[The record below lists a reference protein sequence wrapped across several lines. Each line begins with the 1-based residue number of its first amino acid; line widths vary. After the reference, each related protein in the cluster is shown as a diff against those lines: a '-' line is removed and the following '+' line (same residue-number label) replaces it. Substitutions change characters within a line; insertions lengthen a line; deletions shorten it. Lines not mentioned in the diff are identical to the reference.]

1 MPRKKAS
8 EVSTGRPV
16 SEGPALRVHCP
27 ACKSEISGD
36 GATLHKRS
44 SYLDELIETDADV
57 EKLEKAVGVLEGK
70 LAAAKQE
77 LEQAKAEAQSKM
89 EAAKNET
96 VGPEQ
101 GKQRRGWW

>member
-8 EVSTGRPV
+8 EVSTGRPA
-16 SEGPALRVHCP
+16 SEGPSRIHCP
-27 ACKSEISGD
+27 ACKSEISAD

-44 SYLDELIETDADV
+44 GYLDELIETDGDV

-70 LAAAKQE
+70 LTAAQQE
-77 LEQAKAEAQSKM
+77 LAQAETEAKSKT

-101 GKQRRGWW
+101 GKQRRSWW